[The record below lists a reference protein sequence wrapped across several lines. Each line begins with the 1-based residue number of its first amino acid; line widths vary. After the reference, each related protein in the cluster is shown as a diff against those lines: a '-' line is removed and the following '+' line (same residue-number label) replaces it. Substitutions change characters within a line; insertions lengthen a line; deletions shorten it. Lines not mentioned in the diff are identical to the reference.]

1 MNTSLSAKRKIAFVS
16 WHNCLDQSNG
26 ASISTRELLLE
37 LARRGWDV
45 SILCAFSQDRSS
57 PYSLEQMLD
66 EHSLRL
72 ILKKSQNHFDLA
84 SFNDHGIRSI
94 VFIPHGEETT
104 VPTSR
109 SGTDFLSL
117 VGPLLERNKPD
128 LFLTYGGYELAR
140 PLNKLAFES
149 GCQVCVFLHN
159 FSHRN
164 KKNIEFAKKI
174 SVPSNCAANV
184 YRERFGVDVKSIPPL
199 IRPFMRRIE
208 ENGSQPERKYCV
220 FVNPEISKGFS
231 IFVSL
236 ARAAYTQFPDIRF
249 LLVEGRENLEII
261 KRRCLPFLQG
271 IKNVDFMHSTTNPQ
285 DFYEL
290 ARVLLV
296 PSLNPET
303 FCRVAAEALMNGV
316 PVLASDRGA
325 LPEVIGDAGISIP
338 PPSSLPENTVRLL
351 SDEELEP
358 WITSL
363 RRLWYDSD
371 FYDSLRQKGIV
382 RSRRWEYSHVADLY
396 EQEFL
401 SLL

>member
-16 WHNCLDQSNG
+16 WHNYLDQSNG

-45 SILCAFSQDRSS
+45 STLCAFSQDRSS
-57 PYSLEQMLD
+57 PYSLEQLLD
-66 EHSLRL
+66 EHRLRL

-94 VFIPHGEETT
+94 VFVPHGEET
-104 VPTSR
+104 TSR

-117 VGPLLERNKPD
+117 VGPMLERNKPG

-149 GCQVCVFLHN
+149 GRQVCVFFHN
-159 FSHRN
+159 FAHRN
-164 KKNIEFAKKI
+164 KKNIEFAKNI
-174 SVPSNCAANV
+174 YVPSNCAADV

-208 ENGSQPERKYCV
+208 ENGSLPERKYCV
-220 FVNPEISKGFS
+220 FVDPEISKGFS

-236 ARAAYTQFPDIRF
+236 ARAAYTLMPDIRF

-261 KRRCLPFLQG
+261 KRRCMPFLQG

-363 RRLWYDSD
+363 RRLWYDCD
-371 FYDSLRQKGIV
+371 FYDFLRQKGIV
-382 RSRRWEYSHVADLY
+382 RSRCWEYSHVADLY
-396 EQEFL
+396 EQDFL